1 MDVHACVRREAEP
14 VIYEWTPKTITRER
28 ERERERVESR
38 ETDRLRQ
45 RETD

>member
-28 ERERERVESR
+28 ERERERESR
-38 ETDRLRQ
+38 VERQTD
-45 RETD
+45 